1 MPRRFNF
8 TGDQVDLDTYFMV
21 ARGNTADSNNNQCAG
36 EMTKWFDTNYHYI
49 VPEFNEETSFKLTSN
64 KIFDEF
70 VEAKKLGIQTRP
82 VLVGPVTYLSI
93 GKVTGGNVNKF
104 SLLEN
109 LVSVYQEI
117 LKN

>member
-1 MPRRFNF
+1 
-8 TGDQVDLDTYFMV
+8 
-21 ARGNTADSNNNQCAG
+21 
-36 EMTKWFDTNYHYI
+36 MTKWFDTNYHYI

-104 SLLEN
+104 SLLEKPGECLPRN
-109 LVSVYQEI
+109 FKKIRSARC
-117 LKN
+117 N